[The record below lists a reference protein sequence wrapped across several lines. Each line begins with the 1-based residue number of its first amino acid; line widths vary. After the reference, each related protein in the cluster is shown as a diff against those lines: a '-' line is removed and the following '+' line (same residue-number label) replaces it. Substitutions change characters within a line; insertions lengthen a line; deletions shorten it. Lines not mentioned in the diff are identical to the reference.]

1 MNVAVVMGVGF
12 ELTHKMDGVPVT
24 QLCIVNL
31 SSECCWRMRLYIYN
45 QRRMLNGSAFPLCPH
60 AVYWCGGYMVGRMV
74 VHDILEWQC

>member
-31 SSECCWRMRLYIYN
+31 SGECRWRMRSYIYN
-45 QRRMLNGSAFPLCPH
+45 QQRMLNGSAFRLRPH
-60 AVYWCGGYMVGRMV
+60 AVYRCGGYMVGRM
-74 VHDILEWQC
+74 